1 MSDSPGQ
8 YNGQAQPSRL
18 EQIEL
23 LLLQTTA
30 SLNRVSQQQEVN
42 TQAIA
47 QLGDKQQV
55 NTQAIAQLGDKQ
67 QVNTQ
72 AIAQLGDKQQ
82 VNTQAIAQL
91 GDKIDRLADRQE
103 RFQVQLEESI
113 SELIKTIDYA
123 VDRTEEVVRRFLEQ
137 SSNGH

>member
-8 YNGQAQPSRL
+8 YNGQPQPSRL

-42 TQAIA
+42 TQAI
-47 QLGDKQQV
+47 
-55 NTQAIAQLGDKQ
+55 T
-67 QVNTQ
+67 
-72 AIAQLGDKQQ
+72 
-82 VNTQAIAQL
+82 QL
-91 GDKIDRLADRQE
+91 GDKIDRLADRQDS
-103 RFQVQLEESI
+103 FQVQLEESI

-123 VDRTEEVVRRFLEQ
+123 VDRTEELVRRFLEQ
-137 SSNGH
+137 SSNGNE

>member
-1 MSDSPGQ
+1 MSDSPGK
-8 YNGQAQPSRL
+8 YNGQPQPSRL
-18 EQIEL
+18 EQIEV

-47 QLGDKQQV
+47 QM
-55 NTQAIAQLGDKQ
+55 
-67 QVNTQ
+67 
-72 AIAQLGDKQQ
+72 
-82 VNTQAIAQL
+82 

-103 RFQVQLEESI
+103 RFQVQLEEGI

-137 SSNGH
+137 SSNGHE

>member
-1 MSDSPGQ
+1 MSDSSGQ

-47 QLGDKQQV
+47 M
-55 NTQAIAQLGDKQ
+55 
-67 QVNTQ
+67 
-72 AIAQLGDKQQ
+72 
-82 VNTQAIAQL
+82 L
-91 GDKIDRLADRQE
+91 GDKIDRLGDRQD
-103 RFQVQLEESI
+103 RFQLQLEESI

-123 VDRTEEVVRRFLEQ
+123 VDRTEELIKRFLEQ
-137 SSNGH
+137 SSNGHE